1 MQKAEREPSKAE
13 LAKFRRKLNRTI
25 KHAAKS
31 AKGKTGTTGLGT
43 SARKLIDRNLERNQ
57 LIQGL
62 NHILDTGSPAE
73 RVGARKAKKR
83 LGDNWQNRSAGS
95 LTGFWNSNE
104 ASK

>member
-1 MQKAEREPSKAE
+1 MQKVEREPSKAE

-25 KHAAKS
+25 KRAALN
-31 AKGKTGTTGLGT
+31 AKGKKGTTGLGS
-43 SARKLIDRNLERNQ
+43 SAKKLIDRNLARNA

-62 NHILDTGSPAE
+62 NHTIDTGSPAE
-73 RVGARKAKKR
+73 KVGARKTKKK
-83 LGDNWQNRSAGS
+83 LSESWQNRTTSS

>member
-13 LAKFRRKLNRTI
+13 MAKFRRKLNRTI
-25 KHAAKS
+25 KHAAKN
-31 AKGKTGTTGLGT
+31 AKGKKGATGLGT

-62 NHILDTGSPAE
+62 NHILDTGTPGE
-73 RVGARKAKKR
+73 RAGARKTKKR
-83 LGDNWQNRSAGS
+83 LSESWQNRNTGN
-95 LTGFWNSNE
+95 LTGFWNPTE